1 MNHEKTQ
8 RIYKTIMLIFLVA
21 LITSLIT
28 TIVVYKYGMPI
39 NNIKYITSNNT
50 NEDIISKT
58 LKNFR
63 NVIDKHYLGEINE
76 EKLLEG
82 AIKGY
87 IQGLD
92 DEYSEYFT
100 REELEE
106 YKAEALGNYT
116 GIGIYMAKDTER
128 NLILVLSP
136 IKGSPAEKA
145 GILPG
150 DIISKV
156 DGVTYTGEQM
166 TEASTKIKKGEIGTK
181 VKLEII
187 RDTEVLNIEVLREEI
202 KINHVETKILENNVG
217 YISISTFDE
226 GSSDEFKTKMDE
238 LNSKNI
244 KSIIIDLRNNG
255 GGIVDEAVNIAD
267 LFIDKNETLLITV
280 DKNGDEEITKAK
292 KDKLY
297 DFKIVILT
305 NENTA
310 SASEILAG
318 ALRDKSEAKLIGIKT
333 YGKGVIQQLITL
345 NDGSGL
351 KITTNE
357 YYTPNRNKI
366 NKEGLIPDEIVELP
380 EEFKNSLNIDE
391 NQDTQLKK
399 AIEILDKKEE

>member
-1 MNHEKTQ
+1 MNYEKTQ

-21 LITSLIT
+21 LITSLLT

-39 NNIKYITSNNT
+39 NNIKYITSSNNADE
-50 NEDIISKT
+50 NIISKT
-58 LKNFR
+58 LANFR
-63 NVIDKHYLGEINE
+63 NVIDKHYLGEVNE

-87 IQGLD
+87 ISGLE

-100 REELEE
+100 KEELEE

-116 GIGIYMAKDTER
+116 GIGIYMVKDTER

-150 DIISKV
+150 DIISKI
-156 DGVTYTGEQM
+156 DGVSYTGEQM
-166 TEASTKIKKGEIGTK
+166 TDASTKIKKGEIGTK

-187 RDTEVLNIEVLREEI
+187 RDTEVLELEVIREEI
-202 KINHVETKILENNVG
+202 KINHVESKVLENNIG
-217 YISISTFDE
+217 YLSLSTFDE
-226 GSSDEFKTKMDE
+226 GSSEEFKTKME
-238 LNSKNI
+238 EFSSKNI

-267 LFIDKNETLLITV
+267 LFTNKDETLLITV
-280 DKNGDEEITKAK
+280 DKNGKEEITKAK
-292 KDKLY
+292 QNKIY
-297 DFKIVILT
+297 DMEIVILT

-318 ALRDKSEAKLIGIKT
+318 ALRDKAEAKIVGTKT

-357 YYTPNRNKI
+357 YYTPNRIKI
-366 NKEGLIPDEIVELP
+366 NKEGIIPDETVELP
-380 EEFKNSLNIDE
+380 KELQNKLTIDE
-391 NQDTQLKK
+391 SQDTQLKK
-399 AIEILDKKEE
+399 AIEILK

>member
-1 MNHEKTQ
+1 MNYEKTQ

-28 TIVVYKYGMPI
+28 TIAIYKYGSPI
-39 NNIKYITSNNT
+39 NNIKYITSSNT
-50 NEDIISKT
+50 DEDIISKT
-58 LKNFR
+58 LSNFR
-63 NVIDKHYLGEINE
+63 NVIDRYYLGEINE

-87 IQGLD
+87 VQGLD

-100 REELEE
+100 KEELEE
-106 YKAEALGNYT
+106 YKISALGNYT
-116 GIGIYMAKDTER
+116 GIGIYMVKDIER

-150 DIISKV
+150 DILSKI

-166 TEASTKIKKGEIGTK
+166 TEASNKIKTGEAGTK

-187 RDTEVLNIEVLREEI
+187 RDAEVLELEIVREEI
-202 KINHVETKILENNVG
+202 KINHVESKILDNNIG
-217 YISISTFDE
+217 YLSISTFDE
-226 GSSDEFKTKMDE
+226 GCYEEFKTKMEE
-238 LNSKNI
+238 LTSKKV

-267 LFIDKNETLLITV
+267 LFTNKNETLLITV
-280 DKNGDEEITKAK
+280 DKNGEEETTKAK
-292 KDKLY
+292 QEKKY
-297 DFKIVILT
+297 DVNIVVLT

-318 ALRDKSEAKLIGIKT
+318 ALKDKAQAKLVGTKT

-357 YYTPNRNKI
+357 YYTPNRTKI
-366 NKEGLIPDEIVELP
+366 NKQGIEPNELVELP
-380 EEFKNSLNIDE
+380 EELKNKLTIDE
-391 NQDTQLKK
+391 DKDIQLKK
-399 AIEILDKKEE
+399 AIDILK

>member
-1 MNHEKTQ
+1 MNYEKTQ

-21 LITSLIT
+21 LITSLLT
-28 TIVVYKYGMPI
+28 TIVVYKYGMPV
-39 NNIKYITSNNT
+39 NNIKYITSSNNI

-58 LKNFR
+58 LSKFR
-63 NVIDKHYLGEINE
+63 EVIDKNFLGEIDE

-87 IQGLD
+87 VDGLG

-100 REELEE
+100 KEELEE
-106 YKAEALGNYT
+106 YKISALGNYT
-116 GIGIYMAKDTER
+116 GIGIYMVKDTER
-128 NLILVLSP
+128 NVILVLSP

-156 DGVTYTGEQM
+156 NDITYTGEQM
-166 TEASTKIKKGEIGTK
+166 TDASNNIKKGEIGTK

-187 RDTEVLNIEVLREEI
+187 RGTEVLNFEVVREEI
-202 KINHVETKILENNVG
+202 KINHVESKVLENNIG
-217 YISISTFDE
+217 YLSLSTFDE
-226 GSSDEFKTKMDE
+226 GCFSEFKTKMDE
-238 LNSKNI
+238 LVSKNV

-267 LFIDKNETLLITV
+267 LFTNKDETLLITV
-280 DKNGDEEITKAK
+280 DKNGKEEITKAK
-292 KDKLY
+292 QDKKY
-297 DFKIVILT
+297 DVEIVILT

-318 ALRDKSEAKLIGIKT
+318 ALRDKANAKIIGTKT

-357 YYTPNRNKI
+357 YYTPNKNKI
-366 NKEGLIPDEIVELP
+366 NKVGIIPDEIIELP
-380 EEFKNSLNIDE
+380 EELQ
-391 NQDTQLKK
+391 NQLTIEESKDVQLKK
-399 AIEILDKKEE
+399 AIEVLK

>member
-1 MNHEKTQ
+1 MNYDKTQ

-39 NNIKYITSNNT
+39 NNIKYITSTTNT
-50 NEDIISKT
+50 DENIIGKT
-58 LKNFR
+58 LANFR
-63 NVIDKHYLGEINE
+63 AVIDKNYLGEVDE

-87 IQGLD
+87 IQGLG

-100 REELEE
+100 KEELEE
-106 YKAEALGNYT
+106 YKIDALGNYT
-116 GIGIYMAKDTER
+116 GIGIYMVRDTER
-128 NLILVLSP
+128 NLIVVLSP

-150 DIISKV
+150 DIISKI
-156 DGVTYTGEQM
+156 DDISYTGEQM
-166 TEASTKIKKGEIGTK
+166 TEASTKIKKGEVGTK

-187 RDTEVLNIEVLREEI
+187 RNSEVLNVEVVREEI
-202 KINHVETKILENNVG
+202 KINHVESKILDNNIG
-217 YISISTFDE
+217 YLSLSTFDE
-226 GSSDEFKTKMDE
+226 GCSEEFQKKLED
-238 LNSKNI
+238 LSSKNI
-244 KSIIIDLRNNG
+244 KSLIIDLRNNG
-255 GGIVDEAVNIAD
+255 GGIVDEAINIAD
-267 LFIDKNETLLITV
+267 LFIDKGETILITV
-280 DKNGDEEITKAK
+280 DKNENEEITKAK
-292 KDKLY
+292 KDKIF
-297 DFKIVILT
+297 DMEIVIIT

-318 ALRDKSEAKLIGIKT
+318 VLKDKAEAKIVGTKT

-357 YYTPNRNKI
+357 YYTPNRTRI
-366 NKEGLIPDEIVELP
+366 NKQGIVPDEIVELP
-380 EEFKNSLNIDE
+380 EELQ
-391 NQDTQLKK
+391 NQLTIEETKDLQLKK
-399 AIEILDKKEE
+399 AIEILK

>member
-1 MNHEKTQ
+1 MNQDKAQ

-21 LITSLIT
+21 LITALIT
-28 TIVVYKYGMPI
+28 TIVVYKYGMPM
-39 NNIKYITSNNT
+39 NNIKYITSDNSDEN
-50 NEDIISKT
+50 IIGKT
-58 LKNFR
+58 LSNFR
-63 NVIDKHYLGEINE
+63 NVIDKYYLGEVDE
-76 EKLLEG
+76 EKLLNG

-87 IQGLD
+87 IGGLD
-92 DEYSEYFT
+92 DKYSEYFT
-100 REELEE
+100 KEELEE
-106 YKAEALGNYT
+106 YKIDALGNYT
-116 GIGIYMAKDTER
+116 GIGIYMVKDTER

-156 DGVTYTGEQM
+156 DDVAYTGEQM
-166 TEASTKIKKGEIGTK
+166 SEASIKIKEGKLGTK

-187 RDTEVLNIEVLREEI
+187 RNSEVLELEVVREEI
-202 KINHVETKILENNVG
+202 KINHVESKVLENDIG
-217 YISISTFDE
+217 YLSLTTFDE
-226 GSSDEFKTKMDE
+226 GCYDEFKTKMKE
-238 LNSKNI
+238 LSSKNV

-255 GGIVDEAVNIAD
+255 GGIVDEAINIAD
-267 LFIDKNETLLITV
+267 LFTNKDETLLITV
-280 DKNGDEEITKAK
+280 DKNGKEEITKAK
-292 KDKLY
+292 QDKIY
-297 DFKIVILT
+297 DMKIVVLT

-318 ALRDKSEAKLIGIKT
+318 ALKDKCEAKIVGMKT

-366 NKEGLIPDEIVELP
+366 NNEGIVPDEVVQLP
-380 EEFKNSLNIDE
+380 EELQNKLTIEESKDI
-391 NQDTQLKK
+391 QLKK
-399 AIEILDKKEE
+399 AIEILK

>member
-1 MNHEKTQ
+1 
-8 RIYKTIMLIFLVA
+8 
-21 LITSLIT
+21 
-28 TIVVYKYGMPI
+28 
-39 NNIKYITSNNT
+39 
-50 NEDIISKT
+50 
-58 LKNFR
+58 
-63 NVIDKHYLGEINE
+63 LGEINE

>member
-1 MNHEKTQ
+1 MNYEKSQ

-21 LITSLIT
+21 LITSLLT
-28 TIVVYKYGMPI
+28 TIVVYKYGMPV
-39 NNIKYITSNNT
+39 NNIKYITSSNSAD
-50 NEDIISKT
+50 EDMISKT
-58 LKNFR
+58 LSNFR
-63 NVIDKHYLGEINE
+63 EVIDKYYLGEIDD

-100 REELEE
+100 KEELEE
-106 YKAEALGNYT
+106 YKISALGNYT
-116 GIGIYMAKDTER
+116 GIGIYMVKDTER

-156 DGVTYTGEQM
+156 DDVTYTGEQM
-166 TEASTKIKKGEIGTK
+166 TEASNKIKTGEIGTK

-187 RDTEVLNIEVLREEI
+187 RDSEVLNIEVLREEI
-202 KINHVETKILENNVG
+202 KINHVESKMLENNIG
-217 YISISTFDE
+217 YLSLSTFDE
-226 GSSDEFKTKMDE
+226 GCYEEFKIKMEE
-238 LNSKNI
+238 LKSKNV
-244 KSIIIDLRNNG
+244 KSIVIDLRNNG

-267 LFIDKNETLLITV
+267 LFTNKNETLLITV
-280 DKNGDEEITKAK
+280 DKNGNEEITKAK
-292 KDKLY
+292 QEKKY
-297 DFKIVILT
+297 DVEIVVLT

-318 ALRDKSEAKLIGIKT
+318 ALRDKVNAKIVGTKT

-357 YYTPNRNKI
+357 YYTPNKNKI
-366 NKEGLIPDEIVELP
+366 NKIGITPDEIIELP
-380 EEFKNSLNIDE
+380 EELQNSLTIEEEKDM
-391 NQDTQLKK
+391 QLKK
-399 AIEILDKKEE
+399 AIEILK